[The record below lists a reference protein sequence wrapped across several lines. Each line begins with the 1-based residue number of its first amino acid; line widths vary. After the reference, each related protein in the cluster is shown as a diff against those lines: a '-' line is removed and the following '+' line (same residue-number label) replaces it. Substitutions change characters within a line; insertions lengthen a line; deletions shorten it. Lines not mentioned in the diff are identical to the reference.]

1 MIIHFPKFVVSVV
14 PYKCFPEMYTGFSVK
29 ICGKQLVC
37 GVNFNIQTFL
47 KIIVKPEVHIV
58 SWVTFQNSTR
68 KLHLCGLT
76 DNLDENTKLIKAVR
90 TQILY
95 TAEIQT

>member
-68 KLHLCGLT
+68 KLHLYGLT